1 MNPEANTSPV
11 TAIVTGSAVRIG
23 RALAEE
29 LGRRGW
35 QVVVHYRNSR
45 VEAEETV
52 EAIAAAGGR
61 AIAVAAD
68 LMDPARAADTLFE
81 AAENRLGPVTLLI
94 NNAAVFSGGGLG
106 ETDATTWQEL
116 FVVNLEAPTV
126 LCERFVSGL
135 GETGTG
141 QIINLAD
148 WRGLQLDPLRL
159 AYSLTKQGVVGLTR
173 SLAES
178 LAPRVRVNAVAPGPV
193 LPPPS
198 SDDGDLAAA
207 AATSPLGR
215 TGSPADVVAA
225 VGYLLDAPLVTG
237 DVLSVAGGSQLHASR
252 TLDR

>member
-81 AAENRLGPVTLLI
+81 AAENRLGPVTLFI
-94 NNAAVFSGGGLG
+94 NNAAVFSGGTGR
-106 ETDATTWQEL
+106 
-116 FVVNLEAPTV
+116 
-126 LCERFVSGL
+126 LCFKIACVS
-135 GETGTG
+135 
-141 QIINLAD
+141 
-148 WRGLQLDPLRL
+148 
-159 AYSLTKQGVVGLTR
+159 
-173 SLAES
+173 
-178 LAPRVRVNAVAPGPV
+178 
-193 LPPPS
+193 
-198 SDDGDLAAA
+198 
-207 AATSPLGR
+207 
-215 TGSPADVVAA
+215 
-225 VGYLLDAPLVTG
+225 
-237 DVLSVAGGSQLHASR
+237 
-252 TLDR
+252 